1 MGENRMSHTGKKG
14 TNGGTPGDRRGSKQ
28 EADFKT
34 EILKMF
40 AEIKQSQNNLEH
52 KLEQVDNKIGKMDK
66 KMDETVNEIKGQIKE
81 VFRRTQLTEEG
92 LKRTRLE
99 LKDMKRDKE
108 RIKVEVMDLNKA
120 QEEMKDI
127 IAMNE
132 LRQKEV
138 NLRLRAVPEIQNEN
152 IKEKLIIELAE
163 WMGISAEE
171 MAKNVQNAFRMR
183 VKTTRVKKFTGDC
196 LITFKD
202 KEMRN
207 RILQRN
213 REKRLNIGGNY
224 IVIFKDIPIR
234 LLKRRDSY
242 KRLAQTLKKNKIE
255 FRWEFP
261 EGLSFTYRG
270 KRHRLSSQEET
281 GKFLRKYKE
290 LKVEANGAEGAEGG
304 LPEEPGKEEG
314 EEGGEGGSDEEV
326 EEEEEEEPANL

>member
-1 MGENRMSHTGKKG
+1 MSHTGKKG

-34 EILKMF
+34 DILKML
-40 AEIKQSQNNLEH
+40 AEIKQSQSNVEH
-52 KLEQVDNKIGKMDK
+52 KLEQVDNRIGRMDK
-66 KMDETVNEIKGQIKE
+66 KMDETVNELKGQIKE
-81 VFRRTQLTEEG
+81 IFRRTQLNEEG
-92 LKRTRLE
+92 LKKTRLE
-99 LKDMKRDKE
+99 LKDIKREKE
-108 RIKVEVMDLNKA
+108 KVKAEVMDLNKA

-132 LRQKEV
+132 LRQREV
-138 NLRLRAVPEIQNEN
+138 NLRLRAVPEVQNEN
-152 IKEKLIIELAE
+152 IKEKLVIELAE
-163 WMGISAEE
+163 WMGISVEE

-183 VKTTRVKKFTGDC
+183 ISPTRTKRYTGDC

-207 RILQRN
+207 KILQKN
-213 REKRLNIGGNY
+213 REKRLNIEGNY
-224 IVIFKDIPIR
+224 IIIFKDIPIR

-242 KRLAQTLKKNKIE
+242 KPLVQALKKNKIE

-270 KRHRLSSQEET
+270 KKHKLLNQEET

-290 LKVEANGAEGAEGG
+290 LRVETNGRGGAEGG
-304 LPEEPGKEEG
+304 VPGELESKEEEEGGGSGPDEETEG
-314 EEGGEGGSDEEV
+314 EEEDPG
-326 EEEEEEEPANL
+326 NL